1 MSNYYFS
8 APGRTELGGNH
19 TDHQH
24 GCVLAA
30 AVDLETKAEVE
41 ERPDNII
48 RVESNG
54 FDPCELTIGDW
65 AKRPEEEGTT
75 AALVRGVA
83 AGFAELMRMDEA
95 LSEGSDAAAFR
106 GLDIKV
112 SSTVLPG
119 SGLSSS
125 AAFEV
130 LLGRIFNA
138 LFYEGKAS
146 PEQIAIIAQKAENDY
161 FGKPCGLMDQMA
173 SSVGGVVYM
182 DFKDPSDPLIEKI
195 DFDFEEYNLAVCIID
210 SGAGHE
216 DLTAEYAAIPA
227 EMKAV
232 AGYFGKDVLREV
244 EEAEFYKNISEV
256 RKACGDRAA
265 MRAMHYFAET
275 RRAANE
281 ASALEELDVSKFLAL
296 VNESGRSSDMLLQ
309 NIIPGGAKE
318 HQELAFALGYVRHIL
333 REAGACRVHGG
344 GFAGTIQAIV
354 PLWLLP
360 RFKAQVE
367 SVLGEGSCHVLK
379 IRA

>member
-1 MSNYYFS
+1 MKQYFS

-30 AVDLETKAEVE
+30 AVDLETRAEVE
-41 ERPDNII
+41 KRSDSII
-48 RVESNG
+48 RVESDG
-54 FDPCELTIGDW
+54 FDPCEIAAGDW
-65 AKRPEEEGTT
+65 AKRSEEEGTT

-83 AGFAELMRMDEA
+83 AGFAELGA
-95 LSEGSDAAAFR
+95 QLS

-130 LLGRIFNA
+130 LLGRIFNE
-138 LFYEGKAS
+138 LFYHGQAS
-146 PEQIAIIAQKAENDY
+146 PEQIAMIAQKAENDY

-182 DFKDPSDPLIEKI
+182 DFRDPSDPLIEKI
-195 DFDFEEYNLAVCIID
+195 DFDFDEYNLAVCIID

-232 AGYFGKDVLREV
+232 AAFFGKEVLREV
-244 EEAEFYKNISEV
+244 EEAEFYKRIAEV
-256 RKACGDRAA
+256 RKACGDRAT

-281 ASALEELDVSKFLAL
+281 ASALEELDVSRFLAL

-344 GFAGTIQAIV
+344 GFAGTIQAFV

-367 SVLGEGSCHVLK
+367 EVLGEGSCHVLK